1 VNGPAEAKVP
11 QRTRTAA
18 TWATCDAAVFL
29 RSRSHSIS
37 AIQSHTVSGP
47 TNMPSKPNYKH
58 QRAERDRA
66 KKASKDTKLQERKE
80 QAALRRAIEPGRTD
94 PREGSDQGSG
104 E

>member
-1 VNGPAEAKVP
+1 VP